1 MNKFLTF
8 FFCLIL
14 LLAPI
19 TGCLEETT
27 PEDEPAP
34 PEDDTTPIP
43 DNVNETGENTGGGS
57 DTSGDNGGSGDNSSP
72 NTPDVNE
79 TDGNTGGDGDTGDNS
94 GDSGDNTNNPN
105 QNQTDDSSGGGETDP
120 GDNSGGGETDP
131 GGDPDDGNGNDITV
145 GNTTECDTGESGFA
159 FSIIQFDITNHPNFV
174 NIGGLEI
181 ECSSNILYG
190 FAWDNV
196 AEVEHFISIDPS
208 NGLVTSLAEIT
219 GIELVTSHSTFGNG
233 EYFAIMRGGGTI
245 YLVQIS
251 TSNSFSITM
260 TEFDYSNHPE
270 LANTGGI
277 EYDHTNDILYGYAF
291 DDSNSGSGQP
301 AQPGQPMQPGDP
313 PLAYVVTID
322 PSNGMVA
329 KYTEIEDIE
338 GIADG
343 ASAYDGQSYYLNVR
357 NTGGGYSMAKI
368 DVSDF
373 SISMSSVLSS
383 TNEDLTSPSGFEVNV
398 VTGIIYGY
406 AWDSVNEE
414 EVFIS
419 YEIDSESITQIGVI
433 TGITLVTTTSTQ
445 EGVDFYAIMADSSK
459 QNFLV
464 HIQY

>member
-8 FFCLIL
+8 LFCLIL

-27 PEDEPAP
+27 PDDDTP
-34 PEDDTTPIP
+34 PEDGT
-43 DNVNETGENTGGGS
+43 
-57 DTSGDNGGSGDNSSP
+57 SP
-72 NTPDVNE
+72 NTPDVNQ
-79 TDGNTGGDGDTGDNS
+79 TDDDSGG
-94 GDSGDNTNNPN
+94 SGDNTGGGTGGSGDGTSPN
-105 QNQTDDSSGGGETDP
+105 TPNVNQTDDDSGGSGDDTGGGTGDSEDNTDNQNETDDDTGGGETDP
-120 GDNSGGGETDP
+120 GDDNGGGDDP
-131 GGDPDDGNGNDITV
+131 GDDNGDDITV
-145 GNTTECDTGESGFA
+145 GGTTECDTGESGFA
-159 FSIIQFDITNHPNFV
+159 FSIIQFDITNHPDFV

-219 GIELVTSHSTFGNG
+219 GIELVTSHSTFGND
-233 EYFAIMRGGGTI
+233 EYFAIMRGGGTV

-251 TSNSFSITM
+251 TSNSYSITM

-270 LANTGGI
+270 LANAGGI

-291 DDSNSGSGQP
+291 DDSNSGGGQT
-301 AQPGQPMQPGDP
+301 AQPGQPMQPSDP

-322 PSNGMVA
+322 PSNGVVT
-329 KYTEIEDIE
+329 KYTEIEDVE

-343 ASAYDGQSYYLNVR
+343 ASAYDGESYYLNVR
-357 NTGGGYSMAKI
+357 KTGGGYAMAKI
-368 DVSDF
+368 VVSDF

-419 YEIDSESITQIGVI
+419 YDIASESITQIGVI

>member
-1 MNKFLTF
+1 MNKFLTLLL
-8 FFCLIL
+8 CLIL

-19 TGCLEETT
+19 AGCLDDTTPEDETT
-27 PEDEPAP
+27 PEDDTSP
-34 PEDDTTPIP
+34 TTP
-43 DNVNETGENTGGGS
+43 DVNETDDNSGGGS
-57 DTSGDNGGSGDNSSP
+57 DTGGDNGGSGGDTSP

-79 TDGNTGGDGDTGDNS
+79 TDDNS
-94 GDSGDNTNNPN
+94 GGGSDPRGENGDSGDNTDNSN
-105 QNQTDDSSGGGETDP
+105 QNETD
-120 GDNSGGGETDP
+120 DNSGGGETE
-131 GGDPDDGNGNDITV
+131 PDDNSGGGETEPDNGDDVTV
-145 GNTTECDTGESGFA
+145 GNTTECNTGETGFA
-159 FSIIQFDITNHPNFV
+159 FSIIQFDITNHPDLV

-190 FAWDNV
+190 FAWDDV

-208 NGLVTSLAEIT
+208 NGLVTSLEEIP
-219 GIELVTSHSTFGNG
+219 GIDLVTSHSTFGND
-233 EYFAIMRGGGTI
+233 EYFAIMRGGGTV

-251 TSNSFSITM
+251 ISNTYSISL
-260 TEFDYSNHPE
+260 TEFDYTNHPE
-270 LANTGGI
+270 LANVGGI
-277 EYDHTNDILYGYAF
+277 EYDHTNDILYAYAF
-291 DDSNSGSGQP
+291 DDTNSGSGQNT
-301 AQPGQPMQPGDP
+301 QPGQPIQPSDP
-313 PLAYVVTID
+313 PLAYVVTVD
-322 PSNGMVA
+322 PSNGMVT
-329 KYTEIEDIE
+329 KYSEIEDVE

-343 ASAYDGQSYYLNVR
+343 ASAYDGEHYYLNLR
-357 NTGGGYSMAKI
+357 KTGGGYEMAKI

-398 VTGIIYGY
+398 VTGIVYGY

-419 YEIDSESITQIGVI
+419 YDIASESITQIGVI

>member
-1 MNKFLTF
+1 M
-8 FFCLIL
+8 IL

-57 DTSGDNGGSGDNSSP
+57 ETSGDNGDSGDNSSP

-105 QNQTDDSSGGGETDP
+105 PNQTDDSSGGGETDP

-329 KYTEIEDIE
+329 KYTEIEVIE

-343 ASAYDGQSYYLNVR
+343 ESA
-357 NTGGGYSMAKI
+357 
-368 DVSDF
+368 
-373 SISMSSVLSS
+373 
-383 TNEDLTSPSGFEVNV
+383 
-398 VTGIIYGY
+398 
-406 AWDSVNEE
+406 
-414 EVFIS
+414 
-419 YEIDSESITQIGVI
+419 
-433 TGITLVTTTSTQ
+433 
-445 EGVDFYAIMADSSK
+445 
-459 QNFLV
+459 
-464 HIQY
+464 